1 MSDELRMALADCGS
15 PEALIAAIL
24 KHHPQWNPPVPLV
37 PLAESVGI
45 AELRELETTSKFE
58 GALVTD
64 PDKTSGVILTKAGVI
79 EQRRRFTI
87 GHELGHFLL
96 PSHKGNCQ
104 CTADDLRETRRDTQ
118 HRRQE
123 AEANRFSAAL
133 LMPKPWFVREM
144 EKLGEADVTHVQL
157 LAQQYQTSL
166 EATANRYIDL
176 TDDTCALVFSKDN
189 VVRYARRT
197 SNFPFLSL
205 KANQPL
211 PSGCASRHTPAQ
223 PFRVASGW
231 LEIDGSVWLET
242 KWGEAAPKLL
252 EQSVRQSGG
261 YQTTLLLLEDHD
273 NEDEENDLE
282 ESWTPRFRR
291 R

>member
-24 KHHPQWNPPVPLV
+24 KHHPQWLPPVPLV
-37 PLAESVGI
+37 LLAESVGI
-45 AELRELETTSKFE
+45 EALRELETTSRFE

-64 PDKTSGVILTKAGVI
+64 PDKTSGIILTKAGAR
-79 EQRRRFTI
+79 EERRRFTI

-96 PSHKGNCQ
+96 PSHRGNRQ
-104 CTADDLRETRRDTQ
+104 CTADDMRETRRGTQ

-123 AEANRFSAAL
+123 AEANRFSAGL
-133 LMPKPWFVREM
+133 LMPKPWFVRDM
-144 EKLGEADVTHVQL
+144 EKLGDADVTHVQS
-157 LAQQYQTSL
+157 LAKLYQTSL

-189 VVRYARRT
+189 IVRYVRRT

-205 KANQPL
+205 KTNDPL
-211 PSGCASRHTPAQ
+211 PSGCASRHAPVD
-223 PFRVASGW
+223 PLRVASEW
-231 LEIDGSVWLET
+231 VEIDGSVWIET
-242 KWGEAAPKLL
+242 TWGKAVPKLL
-252 EQSVRQSGG
+252 EQSVRQNGG
-261 YQTTLLLLEDHD
+261 YQATLLLLEDHGEGD
-273 NEDEENDLE
+273 DEGELL

-291 R
+291 H